1 MGFAGMVAIAAAA
14 APSDTSDDDPAGARA
29 IRIEEPV
36 FKGHAYVY
44 EAGKEHA
51 RSILL
56 VHGLGDE
63 GARDYRHQ
71 IPWLAQSFHVIAVD
85 LPGFARSAKS
95 NAPYTPGN
103 YAAFLKFVADRFVR
117 GPFVLVGHSMGG
129 VVALRYAALHPND
142 VERLV
147 VVDTPGILYRYA
159 LSSNYISRLGLD
171 FLPSGLDP
179 FAPLTRL
186 ARTLLGRVERSN
198 FDLEIILSTGILR
211 EKVLGG
217 DPNRI
222 AGLAVALEDMSKVL
236 PGIKVETLVIWGRED
251 KIAQPRTG
259 RLLAGKLARSQLVV
273 IDEAGHEPMLETPE
287 RFRAALEP
295 FLENGLAP
303 PPRAAEMRKQ
313 GKARCENRRNLVYEG
328 EYDTIVLNGCK
339 GIRISNAR
347 VRELRIEASTVT
359 IDNSAIG
366 GGEVGLYARGATIE
380 MTGGRIEGEVAIM
393 AFGSRFD
400 LAGVEVVGREAA
412 MQAPEASSVVFSLC
426 RVRSPHTN
434 GNVHGYYAVVE
445 DKPL

>member
-1 MGFAGMVAIAAAA
+1 MVAIAVAA
-14 APSDTSDDDPAGARA
+14 APIDTPDDDLAGARA

-44 EAGKEHA
+44 EAGKDHA

-85 LPGFARSAKS
+85 LPGFARSTKS
-95 NAPYTPGN
+95 NALYTPGN

-117 GPFVLVGHSMGG
+117 GPFVLVGHSLGG
-129 VVALRYAALHPND
+129 VVALRYAALYPND

-159 LSSNYISRLGLD
+159 LSSHYISRLGLD

-179 FAPLTRL
+179 LEPLTQL
-186 ARTLLGRVERSN
+186 ARKLLGRVERFSN
-198 FDLEIILSTGILR
+198 YPEIILSSGILR

-222 AGLAVALEDMSKVL
+222 AGLAAGLEDMSKVL
-236 PGIKVETLVIWGRED
+236 PRIKVETLVIWGRED
-251 KIAQPRTG
+251 KIAQARIG
-259 RLLAGKLARSQLVV
+259 RLLAGKLARAQLVV
-273 IDEAGHEPMLETPE
+273 IEQAGHEPMLETPE

-295 FLENGLAP
+295 FLDKGLAP

-313 GKARCENRRNLVYEG
+313 GKAGCENKRNLVYEG
-328 EYDTIVLNGCK
+328 EYDTLSLNACK

-359 IDNSAIG
+359 IENSDIG
-366 GGEVGLYARGATIE
+366 GGEVGLSARGATIE
-380 MTGGRIEGEVAIM
+380 MTGGRIKGEVAIM
-393 AFGSRFD
+393 ASGSRLD
-400 LAGVEVVGREAA
+400 LAGVEVLGRTAA
-412 MQAPEASSVVFSLC
+412 MQAPEPSTVVFSIC
-426 RVRSPHTN
+426 HVRSPYTN
-434 GNVHGYYAVVE
+434 GDVHGYYAVVE
-445 DKPL
+445 DNPL